1 MLSSYFSLFFP
12 APLVFKY
19 PMLLDSPSFISSL
32 FKFQLSI
39 FYSKVHTLQ
48 GPGATR
54 GRELCSEAIF
64 ADRMGR

>member
-1 MLSSYFSLFFP
+1 
-12 APLVFKY
+12 
-19 PMLLDSPSFISSL
+19 MLLDSPSFISSL